1 LVVVEAVE
9 FMLHQERT
17 ELVVQVVVEP
27 VLMEQVVVQPEQQT
41 LVVEVEVQ
49 DKVVLE
55 VLVLQES

>member
-1 LVVVEAVE
+1 MAAAVE
-9 FMLHQERT
+9 FILHQERT

-27 VLMEQVVVQPEQQT
+27 VLMDQVVVQSEQQT

-55 VLVLQES
+55 EQVAQES